1 MKWLKKFRDS
11 RIIIG
16 SICIA
21 VAAALAFVALP
32 KAYNKKAST
41 VKVCRLIEDI
51 PEGTKIDSAMVTEIE
66 IGAYGLPDT
75 AIRNRDEIANKYSK
89 TAISRYDLLFPDK
102 FVEYL
107 SDETLDRIMADGQ
120 RLITVSLGTT
130 AAGVANHIRPG
141 DRVTAAVYT
150 ETDTNTA
157 TVEIDPD
164 LKSLEVYDVENA
176 QTASIDQAKQA
187 DDSSG
192 ADDIVPATITLI
204 VNEDQA
210 KKLIL
215 AEYTG
220 KIHII
225 FESRGGIQ

>member
-11 RIIIG
+11 RMIIG
-16 SICIA
+16 GVCIA

-32 KAYNKKAST
+32 RIYNKKAST
-41 VKVCRLIEDI
+41 VKICRLAADI
-51 PEGTKIDSAMVTEIE
+51 PAGTRIDSSMITEVE
-66 IGAYGLPDT
+66 VGAYGLPDA
-75 AIRNRDEIANKYSK
+75 AIRNRGEIDNKYSK
-89 TAISRYDLLFPDK
+89 TAISRYDLLFSDK
-102 FVEYL
+102 FVEYI

-150 ETDTNTA
+150 EPDTDSA
-157 TVEIDPD
+157 VVEIAAE
-164 LKSLEVYDVENA
+164 LRGLEVYGIEND
-176 QTASIDQAKQA
+176 QTRSVAS
-187 DDSSG
+187 SFSPSEESG
-192 ADDIVPATITLI
+192 DEDLIPATVTLI

-210 KKLIL
+210 KKLIR

-225 FESRGGIQ
+225 FESRGGTQ